1 MRVVSI
7 VSTKDGV
14 GKPTT
19 TAANIGVLAT
29 NAGLSG
35 LLMDLDIQP
44 NLSGILELDERA
56 PVGVHG
62 LLVPPPRGLQ
72 Q

>member
-19 TAANIGVLAT
+19 AANIGELAT